1 MKKFLAFVFVLS
13 ACVTATACSSA
24 RSSVESDLE
33 TQISVDDETAQAA
46 DPDNRFA
53 AYDFTA
59 VSDPIEYN
67 PAPECASWPIP
78 SRYETADYSPIRS
91 TENMVQYSTDLAV
104 VRILDE
110 PNDET
115 AYLTGSEELDKE
127 LAGKYKVDS
136 LNATVLLYPAKVLYT
151 AVGDVEQGENIV
163 VMQVAGNWGVELK
176 KDKEYFIAFKAMND
190 GTYKPSL
197 GINSVYEINDDF
209 TVQPES
215 MFEIGARYEG
225 LPLADLVSDFTQAF
239 EQVQEKKR
247 EMVEQGN
254 VWWSE

>member
-1 MKKFLAFVFVLS
+1 MKGLRSAAAAVLMC
-13 ACVTATACSSA
+13 AMLTACAAWGAESA
-24 RSSVESDLE
+24 AS
-33 TQISVDDETAQAA
+33 QAVSA

-67 PAPECASWPIP
+67 HAPDCAWWEIP
-78 SRYETADYSPIRS
+78 SAYNTADYSLPRDAQG
-91 TENMVQYSTDLAV
+91 MVQYSTDLAV

-115 AYLTGSEELDKE
+115 AYLTGSEELDTE
-127 LAGKYKVDS
+127 LAGKYKADS

-151 AVGDVEQGENIV
+151 AAGDVDQGENIV

-176 KDKEYFIAFKAMND
+176 KDREYFIAFKAMND

-197 GINSVYEINDDF
+197 GIDSVYEIKDDF

-239 EQVQEKKR
+239 EKVQEEKR
-247 EMVEQGN
+247 ERGEQGY

>member
-1 MKKFLAFVFVLS
+1 MKGLRSAAAAVLMC
-13 ACVTATACSSA
+13 AMLTACAARGAESA
-24 RSSVESDLE
+24 ASQSVS
-33 TQISVDDETAQAA
+33 A

-67 PAPECASWPIP
+67 PAPECAWWEIP
-78 SRYETADYSPIRS
+78 VAYHNADYSPIRN

-110 PNDET
+110 PNDDT
-115 AYLTGSEELDKE
+115 AYLTGSEELDTE

-151 AVGDVEQGENIV
+151 AAGDVEQGENIV
-163 VMQVAGNWGVELK
+163 IMQVAGNWGVELK
-176 KDKEYFIAFKAMND
+176 KDREYFIAFKAMND

-197 GINSVYEINDDF
+197 GINSVYEIKDDF

-215 MFEIGARYEG
+215 MFETGARYEG

-239 EQVQEKKR
+239 EKVQEKKR
-247 EMVEQGN
+247 ERGEQGY
-254 VWWSE
+254 VWWSDDN